1 MWSGGARLVK
11 IPWSCIRWIL
21 TGAVG
26 RQNEK
31 RVLNFAILLPILHL
45 LSPCKTC
52 NEGKW
57 KEVNSVLSIWGL
69 GIWQTVDDAEFT
81 WAILLFVEK
90 RCYSWGT
97 VDDVKAILLFA
108 YTQWQYFL
116 VKLYCNLFYISTVSP
131 ILSLHFRRFFERSNP
146 KQKEDMCQ
154 EAKWTLLKGNRIH
167 QNLVFRH
174 PGKLTP
180 G

>member
-1 MWSGGARLVK
+1 MCKWNGLNCSFFWSNFIQCGPEGAKLVK
-11 IPWSCIRWIL
+11 IPWSCIGRIL

-31 RVLNFAILLPILHL
+31 RVLNFAILIPILHL
-45 LSPCKTC
+45 LSQCKTC

-57 KEVNSVLSIWGL
+57 KEVKSVLSIWGL

-108 YTQWQYFL
+108 YTQWQ
-116 VKLYCNLFYISTVSP
+116 LFP
-131 ILSLHFRRFFERSNP
+131 G
-146 KQKEDMCQ
+146 Q
-154 EAKWTLLKGNRIH
+154 TLLQFISYFNGFSHTVIA
-167 QNLVFRH
+167 L
-174 PGKLTP
+174 
-180 G
+180 